1 MRFIDLVDKVMLLC
15 PVGSDQNAD
24 TFIIWLLQVKLN
36 EYSMGSAL
44 QSVDIY
50 VCQYL

>member
-24 TFIIWLLQVKLN
+24 TFIIWRLQVKLN
-36 EYSMGSAL
+36 EYTMGSAP
-44 QSVDIY
+44 QSVDTY
-50 VCQYL
+50 VYQYL